1 MIDTDNNKVL
11 LLALVRSR
19 PGEAAAA
26 PEERRPNCLLM
37 STGEHHR
44 CLKFDSAPQINRQP
58 CSTSKCFTVTAQHLL
73 RSSAPNKNG
82 RHPEIDYCQRELLV
96 SAPAWK
102 LFTKATEGS
111 PAPHFAVFWSPAA
124 HFHIVTFGTTG
135 TSLRKASSTLFSW
148 QWPSLSS
155 SP

>member
-1 MIDTDNNKVL
+1 MSVMSLMRQNRENFGVKLAIALRLFRKRDKVSTNLALLGVSWSAVHGVVMIDTDNDKVL

-44 CLKFDSAPQINRQP
+44 CLKFDSAPQINPQP
-58 CSTSKCFTVTAQHLL
+58 CSTSKCFTVTAQHLR

-82 RHPEIDYCQRELLV
+82 RHP
-96 SAPAWK
+96 
-102 LFTKATEGS
+102 
-111 PAPHFAVFWSPAA
+111 
-124 HFHIVTFGTTG
+124 
-135 TSLRKASSTLFSW
+135 
-148 QWPSLSS
+148 
-155 SP
+155 

>member
-1 MIDTDNNKVL
+1 MSVMSLMRKNSENIRVKLAIEVRFRAKKRQGFHQFDTFGWFLWSAVHGVVMIDTDNNKVL

-58 CSTSKCFTVTAQHLL
+58 CSTSKCFTLTAQHLR

-82 RHPEIDYCQRELLV
+82 RHP
-96 SAPAWK
+96 
-102 LFTKATEGS
+102 
-111 PAPHFAVFWSPAA
+111 
-124 HFHIVTFGTTG
+124 
-135 TSLRKASSTLFSW
+135 
-148 QWPSLSS
+148 
-155 SP
+155 